1 MMVRI
6 LFLPSSTESLLIKR
20 LLAYSALAMSSVV
33 AAPASAQQTILN
45 TSYDIARELFTD
57 INPRFKAD
65 WKAKTGEDVN
75 IEQSFAGTSRQAQ
88 SIIQGL
94 KADIVTFNQVTDVD
108 AIAQRGLLSRD
119 WQSKFGNNSS
129 PYFSTIAF
137 LVRKGNPKNIKTW
150 DDLVRDDVK
159 VVFPNPK
166 TSGNARYTY
175 LGAWLYASEKFKGDE
190 AQVKA
195 FVGKL
200 LKNVESFPTGGRG
213 ATVAFAQNNQGDAV
227 LTFES
232 EVNNISRSEEFKS
245 HAFEVVVPPVSVLA
259 EFPVAVV
266 DKVVDEKGTRKVAEG
281 YLNYLYEP
289 KTQDLLGSYYYRV
302 HDKDAVK
309 KYADRLPEIK
319 LINPQTELGS
329 WDEIQKKH
337 FASGGI
343 LDQLLAAG
351 R

>member
-1 MMVRI
+1 M
-6 LFLPSSTESLLIKR
+6 IKR
-20 LLAYSALAMSSVV
+20 LLAVSALALSSAA
-33 AAPASAQQTILN
+33 AAPALAQQTILN

-65 WKAKTGEDVN
+65 WKAQTGEDLT
-75 IEQSFAGTSRQAQ
+75 IEQSFAGSSRQAQ

-94 KADIVTFNQVTDVD
+94 KADVVTFNQITDVD
-108 AIAQRGLLSRD
+108 AIAQRGLLARD
-119 WQSKFGNNSS
+119 WQTKFGNNSS

-137 LVRKGNPKNIKTW
+137 LVRKGNPKNIKSW

-175 LGAWLYASEKFKGDE
+175 LGAWLYANEKFNGDE
-190 AQVKA
+190 AKVKA

-232 EVNNISRSEEFKS
+232 EVNNIARGDEFK
-245 HAFEVVVPPVSVLA
+245 AQGFEVVVPPISVLA
-259 EFPVAVV
+259 EFPVAIV
-266 DKVVDEKGTRKVAEG
+266 DKVVDEKGTRKVAEA
-281 YLNYLYEP
+281 YLNYLYSP

-302 HDKDAVK
+302 HDKDAAK

-329 WDEIQKKH
+329 WEAIQKTH
-337 FASGGI
+337 FASGGV
-343 LDQLLAAG
+343 LDQLLATG